1 MNDDKKEKNNIEDK
15 VKKEEKNK
23 VKEKEAEDNK
33 EGIMEKIIS
42 KLNEKF
48 IHSKKI
54 TVISISLVISMIL
67 TFIFNVKWSVM
78 GNRLFTDGDG
88 IVSLIAIF
96 AINYTAMNIIY
107 LKKHLKEDKKSL
119 KRFKITSFLAA
130 LIIATLFIIGI
141 ISENIFINH
150 AVSITKKF
158 IIYILIQYLA
168 YIYLIWDI
176 VKIAFYGL
184 EKIEKRNKDNQNKLI
199 EEIEEKTNKKKKI
212 IEKIKNINLF
222 DGSLK
227 SFFIISALLFISWI
241 PTLLARY
248 PGAFSTDNFE
258 QLIQYYSGAYY
269 NAHPILHSLYL
280 IGVVNLGNTLFGS
293 HTQGIALY
301 SVLQMIFISLTL
313 AYTIKVFSKK
323 RFPKIFSVLIL
334 AFGMLYQ
341 PIAHHTMIAH
351 KDILCT
357 VVLIHLILQL
367 MEMSEN
373 IKKFFSSKKN
383 IFKLALFVLLPL
395 YLRHNVYYAY
405 LIALP
410 LILGLIFFNIKE
422 KEKWKYILIVFS
434 IFTLS
439 MVFYKTSVDYVVKK
453 YQIISG
459 SKREFYSVPSQM
471 LGRLAYFKKEDLTE
485 EEKEMI
491 TYWFKKDEVPT
502 VDKVAELYLAQ
513 FSDPLKNRIS
523 LEVVDTKEGN
533 KKAINDFL
541 KLFKKYKVEMTMGA
555 LVHSNLYYFPY
566 KPIHLPQIQV
576 SNAHHPHQDKY
587 AKMINA
593 KLKRVIDKSGKIEK
607 FTNKIYL
614 DEVPVL
620 SIFVNIG
627 YTVYIIIIT
636 MMYMI
641 YKKRWMRLIVFM
653 PLLGI
658 YLSCIVSPVGGEI
671 RYFLPVY
678 IGLLIGLPYATYAPN
693 NKENKLLM

>member
-1 MNDDKKEKNNIEDK
+1 M
-15 VKKEEKNK
+15 
-23 VKEKEAEDNK
+23 
-33 EGIMEKIIS
+33 MEKIIA

-48 IHSKKI
+48 IHSKKL
-54 TVISISLVISMIL
+54 TVILISLIISMIL
-67 TFIFNVKWSVM
+67 TFIFNVKWNVI
-78 GNRLFTDGDG
+78 GNRLFTDKDG

-96 AINYTAMNIIY
+96 AINYTVMNIIY
-107 LKKHLKEDKKSL
+107 LKNYLKEDKKSL
-119 KRFKITSFLAA
+119 KRFKIISFLAA

-141 ISENIFINH
+141 ISENIFMNH

-168 YIYLIWDI
+168 YIYLIWNI
-176 VKIAFYGL
+176 VKIIFYGL

-199 EEIEEKTNKKKKI
+199 DEKIKKKKKI
-212 IEKIKNINLF
+212 IEEIKNIKLF

-227 SFFIISALLFISWI
+227 SFFIISALLFVSWI

-258 QLIQYYSGAYY
+258 QLIQYYSGVYY

-323 RFPKIFSVLIL
+323 GFPKIFSVLIL
-334 AFGMLYQ
+334 TFGMLYQ

-422 KEKWKYILIVFS
+422 KEKLKYILIVFS

-439 MVFYKTSVDYVVKK
+439 MVFYRTSVDYVVKK
-453 YQIISG
+453 YQIILG

-502 VDKVAELYLAQ
+502 VDKVAELYMTQ

-533 KKAINDFL
+533 KKAINYFL

-641 YKKRWMRLIVFM
+641 YKKRCMRLIVFM

-678 IGLLIGLPYATYAPN
+678 IGVLIGLPYATYAEN
-693 NKENKLLM
+693 NKEN